1 VSTKAFRFFGVAVL
15 PVLIAGCGVKEQG
28 SSSTLAIIQELSASP
43 GVKPEFGTHLFSDV
57 STLVKRDDKDGGN
70 YFGVYADN
78 GRVTMA
84 ATLKDQGAPGS
95 TNAPSPLNSIT
106 FTHYRVVYRRTD
118 GHNIEGVDV
127 PFAFDSGLTFTVFGG
142 ANASATFPIVRV
154 TAKEEAPLRALT
166 FSGGTINTIADVTFF
181 GKDQANKDVQVTGSI
196 DIAFS
201 DFIDPTS

>member
-1 VSTKAFRFFGVAVL
+1 MTVL
-15 PVLIAGCGVKEQG
+15 PVLMAGCGVKEQG
-28 SSSTLAIIQELSASP
+28 SSSTLAIIQELSASAGP
-43 GVKPEFGTHLFSDV
+43 KPEFSTHLLSDV
-57 STLVKRDDKDGGN
+57 STLVKRDDKSGGD
-70 YFGVYADN
+70 YLSVYDDV
-78 GRVTMA
+78 GKVTMA

-142 ANASATFPIVRV
+142 ANASATFQLVRHV
-154 TAKEEAPLRALT
+154 AKEEAPLKALS
-166 FSGGTINTIADVTFF
+166 FSGGFINTIANVTFF

-196 DIAFS
+196 DVAFG
-201 DFIDPTS
+201 DFADTSS